1 MKQQF
6 TFPKKLIATA
16 VIASMAVLSGCNDD
30 DDTAEVEVVVDPSFG
45 GIRVIHA
52 SPDAPAVNILVN
64 GDAAVTELDYAE
76 SSGFASLEVG
86 SYDIAVE
93 GIIPG
98 GNAEVINV
106 DGFAIDEDAM
116 TTVIAVGA
124 VADIEPLVVAS
135 SESTPGADQVSLVV
149 THAAPM
155 APAVDIFLTA
165 PTDDITNMSPA
176 FNFSFKESVDV
187 GAVAAGEVRIRAAV
201 SGTVV
206 FDSGT
211 VDLSG
216 FAGQKLQVTAI
227 AAENQVE
234 SDASPVKLLVA
245 NDTDAVEIRDAS
257 TSAGARVVH
266 ASPDAASAAGGPVEV
281 WATSAALG
289 DMPAELIASFD
300 YTDIFPVA
308 GNYAGVPGGDY
319 VFDVSPDGAG
329 VGGSVFTSGTV
340 TLEAGM
346 EYSVIATGRVTSSP
360 AFTLLPTGDAN
371 RAIATQASV
380 KVVHGAPAA
389 GDVDVYVTAAGEYS
403 VVQVES
409 QAAGDP
415 LLDEFTFGSITD
427 YVAVA
432 PGSYDIRVVA
442 GGMVAINLEGVQ
454 LDGGSVSTVIARG
467 PSEPAGTPTDF
478 GVIVLSN

>member
-1 MKQQF
+1 MKHQF
-6 TFPKKLIATA
+6 TFPKKLLATA
-16 VIASMAVLSGCNDD
+16 VIASLAVLSGCDD
-30 DDTAEVEVVVDPSFG
+30 DDSAEVEVIVDPTYG
-45 GIRVIHA
+45 AIRVIHA
-52 SPDAPAVNILVN
+52 SPNAPAVNVSVDGDDAIL
-64 GDAAVTELDYAE
+64 ELDYAQ
-76 SSGFASLEVG
+76 SSGFATLETG

-98 GNAEVINV
+98 GNVEVINV
-106 DGFAIDEDAM
+106 EDFPIDEDAM
-116 TTVIAVGA
+116 TTVIAVGN
-124 VADIEPLVVAS
+124 VFDIEPLVVMS
-135 SESTPGADQVSLVV
+135 SETAPGNDQVSLVV

-176 FNFSFKESVDV
+176 FNFEFKNSIDV

-201 SGTVV
+201 DGTVV
-206 FDSGT
+206 YDSGT

-234 SDASPVKLLVA
+234 ADASPVKLLVA
-245 NDTDAVEIRDAS
+245 NDTDAIEIRDAS
-257 TSAGARVVH
+257 TGAGARVVH

-281 WATSAALG
+281 WATAAILG
-289 DMPAELIASFD
+289 DTPVELIASFD
-300 YTDIFPVA
+300 YTDIFPLA
-308 GNYAGVPGGDY
+308 GDYAGVPGGDY

-329 VGGSVFTSGTV
+329 VGGSVFTSGSV

-389 GDVDVYVTAAGEYS
+389 GDVDVYVTVAGEFS
-403 VVQVES
+403 VDQVES
-409 QAAGDP
+409 EAAGDP
-415 LLDEFTFGSITD
+415 LLDEFAFGTITD

-432 PGSYDIRVVA
+432 PGPYDIRVVA
-442 GGMVAINLEGVQ
+442 GGLVAINVEGVQ

-467 PSEPAGTPTDF
+467 PSEPAGEPTDF
-478 GVIVLSN
+478 GVIVLTN

>member
-6 TFPKKLIATA
+6 TFPKKLVATA
-16 VIASMAVLSGCNDD
+16 VIASLAVLSGCDNDD
-30 DDTAEVEVVVDPSFG
+30 SSDVEVIDPAYG
-45 GIRVIHA
+45 AIRVIHA
-52 SPDAPAVNILVN
+52 SPNAPAVNILVN
-64 GDAAVTELDYAE
+64 GDAAITELDYAE
-76 SSGFASLEVG
+76 SSGFATLETG

-98 GNAEVINV
+98 GNVEVINV

-116 TTVIAVGA
+116 TTVIAVGN
-124 VADIEPLVVAS
+124 VFDIEPLVVAS
-135 SESTPGADQVSLVV
+135 SETAPGDDQVSLVV

-155 APAVDIFLTA
+155 APGVDIFLTA

-176 FNFSFKESVDV
+176 FNFEFKDSVDV

-201 SGTVV
+201 DGTVV

-211 VDLSG
+211 VDLAG
-216 FAGQKLQVTAI
+216 FAGQKLQVTAV
-227 AAENQVE
+227 AAENWVE

-245 NDTDAVEIRDAS
+245 NDTDAVEIRDAA

-266 ASPDAASAAGGPVEV
+266 ASPDAASAAGGPVDV
-281 WATSAALG
+281 WATSDALS
-289 DMPAELIASFD
+289 DTPVFLVTFD
-300 YTDIFPVA
+300 YTQLYPSP
-308 GNYAGVPGGDY
+308 GNYAAVPAGDY
-319 VFDVSPDGAG
+319 VFDVSPEGAG
-329 VGGSVFTSGTV
+329 VGGSVFTSGSL

-360 AFTLLPTGDAN
+360 TFTLLPTGDSN
-371 RAIATQASV
+371 RTIATQASV

-389 GDVDVYVTAAGEYS
+389 GDVDVYVTTAGEYT
-403 VVQVES
+403 VDQVES
-409 QAAGDP
+409 EAAGDP
-415 LLDEFTFGSITD
+415 LLDEFAFGTITD

-432 PGSYDIRVVA
+432 PGPYDIRVVA

-454 LDGGSVSTVIARG
+454 LNGGSVSTVIARG
-467 PSEPAGTPTDF
+467 PAEPAGEPSDF
-478 GVIVLSN
+478 GVIVLTN